1 MAAQDSTSSSNN
13 AIVYHDGMGRPSE
26 LSPLQK
32 HVSFFDINKDGI
44 VYPWETY
51 QGFRKIGCG
60 VPLSVFASLF
70 INFGLS
76 QKTRP
81 GKWPSPL
88 LPIEVGNIKL
98 SKHTSD
104 SGVYD
109 SEGRFVESKFEE
121 IFKKHAKSNPN
132 GLTSVELDEMLQAN
146 RKPNDYGGWIGA
158 LSEWKILYL
167 IGKDKNGILPKE
179 TIRGVYDGSLFESM
193 AKKHA
198 SKKCG
203 NNFLL

>member
-13 AIVYHDGMGRPSE
+13 AIVYHDGIGRSSE
-26 LSPLQK
+26 LSTLQK
-32 HVSFFDINKDGI
+32 H
-44 VYPWETY
+44 
-51 QGFRKIGCG
+51 
-60 VPLSVFASLF
+60 
-70 INFGLS
+70 
-76 QKTRP
+76 

-88 LPIEVGNIKL
+88 LPIEVENIKL

-104 SGVYD
+104 SGVY
-109 SEGRFVESKFEE
+109 ESMTPKE
-121 IFKKHAKSNPN
+121 
-132 GLTSVELDEMLQAN
+132 VELDEMLQAN

-198 SKKCG
+198 S
-203 NNFLL
+203 N